1 MTGKENTIKVKIFG
15 FLMAG
20 IFLTSGFYIY
30 FLGAAVVKTVE
41 RKQDIRNLQKI
52 SAEYQNTEEN
62 YFKVL
67 NEFSLAYAESLG
79 FVSQKGNSV
88 IIRQTSMAR
97 R

>member
-20 IFLTSGFYIY
+20 IFLVSGFYVY
-30 FLGAAVVKTVE
+30 FLSAAVIKTVE
-41 RKQDIRNLQKI
+41 RKQSVRDLQKI
-52 SAEYQNTEEN
+52 SAEYQDMEEN
-62 YFKVL
+62 YFKIL
-67 NEFSLAYAESLG
+67 NGFNLAYAESLG
-79 FVSQKGNSV
+79 FVSQKESSV